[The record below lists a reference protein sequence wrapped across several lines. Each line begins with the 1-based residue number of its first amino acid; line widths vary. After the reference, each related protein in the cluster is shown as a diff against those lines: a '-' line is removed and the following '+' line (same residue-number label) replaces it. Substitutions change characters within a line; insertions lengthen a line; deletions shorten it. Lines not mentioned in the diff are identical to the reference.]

1 MQRGAFH
8 AGHEL
13 YRAGL
18 ADIHDEAIDDLVAEV
33 AMCHLA
39 ALEAQAGLDL
49 VAFAEETHGLVLLG
63 LVVVL
68 VDGDRELD
76 FLDDDDLLLLTCGAV
91 TLIFLVEVLAVVLD
105 LADGRDGVRRDLD
118 EIERLFAS
126 HLQGF
131 KGSHDAK
138 LFAVFVDHAD
148 FACTDTFVGADKGLS
163 GAFVERWDRMP
174 PRRVLWTAMIFL
186 GNVLLSAD
194 FAGT

>member
-8 AGHEL
+8 ARHEL
-13 YRAGL
+13 HCAGV
-18 ADIHDEAIDDLVAEV
+18 ADVHDEAIDDLVAEV
-33 AMCHLA
+33 TMRHLS
-39 ALEAQAGLDL
+39 ALEAQAGLYL
-49 VAFAEETHGLVLLG
+49 VAIAEEAHGLILLG

-68 VDGDRELD
+68 VNGDRELD
-76 FLDDDDLLLLTCGAV
+76 FLDDDDLLLLACGAV
-91 TLIFLVEVLAVVLD
+91 TLVFLVEVLAVVLD
-105 LADGRDGVRRDLD
+105 LADGGDGVRRDLD
-118 EIERLFAS
+118 EIERPFAS

-138 LFAVFVDHAD
+138 LFAVFIDHAD
-148 FACTDTFVGADKGLS
+148 FACTDTFVSADKGFS

>member
-8 AGHEL
+8 ARHEL
-13 YRAGL
+13 YGAGF
-18 ADIHDEAIDDLVAEV
+18 ADIHDEAIDDLVAEIT
-33 AMCHLA
+33 MRHLA
-39 ALEAQAGLDL
+39 TLEAQAGLHL
-49 VAFAEETHGLVLLG
+49 VAIAEEAHSLILLG

-91 TLIFLVEVLAVVLD
+91 TLVFLVEVLAVVLD

-148 FACTDTFVGADKGLS
+148 FACTDTFVGADKGFS